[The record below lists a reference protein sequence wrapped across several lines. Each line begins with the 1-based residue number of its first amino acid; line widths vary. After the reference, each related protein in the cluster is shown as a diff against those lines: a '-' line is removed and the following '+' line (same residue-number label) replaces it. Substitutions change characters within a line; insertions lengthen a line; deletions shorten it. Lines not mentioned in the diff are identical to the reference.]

1 MDMRIFSIVMM
12 TCPFLIFAQ
21 AGTTDLSF
29 SGDGKAIFCFDTN
42 SIVNN
47 SILQNDGKIIITGL
61 KESNTS
67 FACRVNSD
75 GTIDSSFGND
85 GIVVIATNLT
95 TEANSICYSSA
106 LQNDGKIILVG
117 NFTSFSGDH
126 NLMVIR
132 LNSNGTPDTNFGVNG
147 KLNLDLGT
155 LYDFAYSVKTQT
167 DGKILIGGSSGG
179 VNGGFCLVRLLPT
192 GQIDSSFG
200 TNGMVVTIISPGN
213 ESAIKSLDLLPNGKI
228 IALGNRVNNGS
239 QNIVLAQYNNDG
251 SLDSSFGISGKT
263 ETIIETGIS
272 DDARNIKALPNG
284 NLLIQGIF
292 NLYGAFSDGGNML
305 IQYTSNGN
313 LDLNFGTNGVV
324 INLGEYSGYGLAVQ
338 ANGKIIV
345 SGSVTGETIIAR
357 YLPNGTYDNTFSDDG
372 KVIMSILDNHISFSS
387 TVLISNDNKIIASGF
402 TDNEDYSLGCVGLIK
417 INLEI
422 LDNQGFTFQSF
433 KLCPNPVKGEILNI
447 ANLEE
452 ATTYRVFNLMGQ
464 ELAKGK
470 IENNAVYV
478 GSLKAGA
485 YLIEI
490 TSGNASSTK
499 RFIKE

>member
-1 MDMRIFSIVMM
+1 MDMKIFSIVMI
-12 TCPFLIFAQ
+12 CPFVIFAQ

-47 SILQNDGKIIITGL
+47 SILQNDGKIILTGL

-67 FACRVNSD
+67 FASRVNND

-95 TEANSICYSSA
+95 TEANSLCYSSA

-155 LYDFAYSVKTQT
+155 PYDFAYSVKTQT

-192 GQIDSSFG
+192 GQMDSSFG
-200 TNGMVVTIISPGN
+200 TNGMVVTIISLGN
-213 ESAIKSLDLLPNGKI
+213 ESTIKSLDLLPNGKI
-228 IALGNRVNNGS
+228 IALGNRVNNGT

-251 SLDSSFGISGKT
+251 SLDSSFGINGKT

-313 LDLNFGTNGVV
+313 LDSNFGTNGVV

-338 ANGKIIV
+338 ADGKIIV
-345 SGSVTGETIIAR
+345 SGSVAGETIIAR

-372 KVIMSILDNHISFSS
+372 KVIMSILDNHISFS
-387 TVLISNDNKIIASGF
+387 
-402 TDNEDYSLGCVGLIK
+402 
-417 INLEI
+417 
-422 LDNQGFTFQSF
+422 
-433 KLCPNPVKGEILNI
+433 
-447 ANLEE
+447 
-452 ATTYRVFNLMGQ
+452 
-464 ELAKGK
+464 
-470 IENNAVYV
+470 
-478 GSLKAGA
+478 
-485 YLIEI
+485 
-490 TSGNASSTK
+490 
-499 RFIKE
+499 